1 MPVERP
7 GKIGFFTRQY
17 SQSNCSLLY
26 SRFGLLG
33 VFHAHSAPGGSK
45 ETRHRIDGE
54 RQNHGVEPKRQNPVQ
69 QHQPPHFARCNIH
82 I

>member
-1 MPVERP
+1 MPVERS

-17 SQSNCSLLY
+17 SPSDCSLLY
-26 SRFGLLG
+26 SRSGVLG
-33 VFHAHSAPGGSK
+33 AFQAHSAPGGSK
-45 ETRHRIDGE
+45 ETRNRIDGE
-54 RQNHGVEPKRQNPVQ
+54 RQNHGVEPKRQDPVQ

>member
-1 MPVERP
+1 MPVERS
-7 GKIGFFTRQY
+7 GKIGFFTRHIHRATAACFTHAVVY
-17 SQSNCSLLY
+17 L
-26 SRFGLLG
+26 
-33 VFHAHSAPGGSK
+33 VFQAHSVPGGSK

-54 RQNHGVEPKRQNPVQ
+54 RQNHGVESKRQDPVQ